1 MARFSELSTNK
12 TTILLKFI
20 EDENILKC
28 LVNNESNFLDIS
40 LPVGF
45 DPTSLIYSQIY
56 PYKFIPT
63 TETEAKTF
71 ITMSFNYKSNRQGT
85 LFKNGSIYFYIITHN
100 SLIRTDYGV
109 LRYDYLVNQ
118 IDELLNSSTNIGIG
132 QLPFYDMGDFSV
144 NENYSG
150 TYLAYKTLE
159 LQ

>member
-1 MARFSELSTNK
+1 MGRFEELSTNK
-12 TTILLKFI
+12 YLILSKLIK
-20 EDENILKC
+20 DENILKC

-40 LPVGF
+40 LPVSF
-45 DPTSLIYSQIY
+45 DPTSLIYTQIF

-63 TETEAKTF
+63 IETKAKTF
-71 ITMSFNYKSNRQGT
+71 ITMSFSYKSNKQGT

-100 SLIRTDYGV
+100 SLIRTNYGI

-144 NENYSG
+144 NDNYSG
-150 TYLAYKTLE
+150 VYLAYKTLE